1 MTIPNNKKPIER
13 GFEDNQYYIP
23 RSTFSEIPNWKPHFQ
38 YAHPP
43 LFTEGH
49 RYEPSEAIERHVHI
63 DKWEDGIRF
72 VNEVSECAIRYN
84 HHPKIIINM
93 NIVTVIYYTHTKSC
107 TITNK
112 DLYMAKKIDEIVER
126 FEKNE

>member
-1 MTIPNNKKPIER
+1 MIPNNKKPIER

-23 RSTFSEIPNWKPHFQ
+23 RETFNEIPNWKPTFN

-49 RYEPSEAIERHVHI
+49 RYEPTEAIERHIKHN
-63 DKWEDGIRF
+63 DWETGIKF
-72 VNEVSECAIRYN
+72 VNEVSECAIKYN
-84 HHPKIIINM
+84 HHPKIIINYD
-93 NIVTVIYYTHTKSC
+93 IVTVQYYTHTKSC

-112 DLYMAKKIDEIVER
+112 DLFMAKKIDEIVAKYE
-126 FEKNE
+126 